1 MDGAHLVKT
10 QGKRSET
17 AAPENSV
24 VGLIQKAQILGK
36 KHVRKHMTEETPP
49 R

>member
-1 MDGAHLVKT
+1 VKT

-17 AAPENSV
+17 AAPANSV
-24 VGLIQKAQILGK
+24 VIIVQKAQFLGEE
-36 KHVRKHMTEETPP
+36 HIRQYMMEETSP